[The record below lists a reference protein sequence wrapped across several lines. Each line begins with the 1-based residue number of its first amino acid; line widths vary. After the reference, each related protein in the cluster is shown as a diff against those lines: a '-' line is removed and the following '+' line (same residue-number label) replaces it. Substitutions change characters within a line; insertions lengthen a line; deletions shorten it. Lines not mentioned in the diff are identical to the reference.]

1 MPRRIMQKC
10 GVETVPTEK
19 RVFAANETELLMDG
33 EAEVALMLNGQAFM
47 TKTLVTPDIEEI
59 MLGSDWLAA
68 QECLWD
74 FRTGKIV
81 IKGQPAIP
89 MSRKGPILC
98 QRVFVEEEVVIPP
111 RKETTVSARS
121 TLVTPRTYTKTGM
134 VEARKIQ
141 SGVYLGHTLLP
152 PTHRRMA
159 VRIANTTDKPVML
172 ASDSFLGRVVPV
184 EVVSDQ
190 ERDRNVSM
198 KQLKPTPRN
207 EPGSNIIR
215 MRNAYKTRV
224 VKETTERNLQHAQ
237 NVTMST
243 PVQDDVQAK
252 LMAGLPE
259 GLTASERAK
268 VEQLIMNYD
277 DVFSRGPFDMGRTT
291 LVEQT
296 IDTGNHRPIRQAL
309 RRHPI
314 AQLETIDQHVDELIK
329 NDFVEPAAS
338 PWASNVLLVKKKDGS
353 YHLCVDYRAINA
365 VTYKDSYPLPHI
377 DTCLGSMDGAIWF
390 STLDL
395 RSGYHAIPKRQED
408 RDKTAFVT
416 RRGCFRY
423 KVMPFGL
430 TCAPSVFQR
439 LVDLVLIGLTYISVL
454 VYLDDIIVFSRDFDT
469 HVSRLG
475 EVLERLR
482 KANLKLH
489 PSKCHLF
496 QRRVSFLGHVISE
509 KGIEMQEEKISVVRD
524 WPVPRNITEL
534 RSFLGL
540 CSYYRR
546 FVKNFSNIAA
556 PLHRLQR
563 KDAPFVWTEE
573 QETAFNQLKE
583 ALTTAPVLGMPREDG
598 VFKVDTDAS
607 SVGLGAVLSQD
618 QDGREVVIAYSSRSL
633 SRAERNYDVTKKE
646 LLAVVFA
653 LKTFKQYVLERHFEI
668 RTDHAALQWL
678 MRTPEPMGQLARWL
692 TFIEMFDFEI
702 RHRAGAQ
709 HGNADGLS
717 RRPVTIEEEL
727 HVASALLRN
736 ETTGLAPERDTQRDK
751 KS

>member
-1 MPRRIMQKC
+1 MQKC

-98 QRVFVEEEVVIPP
+98 QRVFVEEVVIPP

-152 PTHRRMA
+152 PTHRGMA

-172 ASDSFLGRVVPV
+172 ASDTFLGRVVPV

-207 EPGSNIIR
+207 KPGSNIIR

-252 LMAGLPE
+252 LMAGLLE

-268 VEQLIMNYD
+268 VEQLLMNYD

-338 PWASNVLLVKKKDGS
+338 PWASNALLVKKKDGS
-353 YHLCVDYRAINA
+353 YRLCVDYRAINA

-395 RSGYHAIPKRQED
+395 RSGYHAIRQED

-416 RRGCFRY
+416 RKGCFRFHA
-423 KVMPFGL
+423 VWLDLRTVSIPTSDGSCL
-430 TCAPSVFQR
+430 EWIDVHLCARIF
-439 LVDLVLIGLTYISVL
+439 
-454 VYLDDIIVFSRDFDT
+454 
-469 HVSRLG
+469 
-475 EVLERLR
+475 
-482 KANLKLH
+482 
-489 PSKCHLF
+489 
-496 QRRVSFLGHVISE
+496 
-509 KGIEMQEEKISVVRD
+509 
-524 WPVPRNITEL
+524 
-534 RSFLGL
+534 
-540 CSYYRR
+540 
-546 FVKNFSNIAA
+546 
-556 PLHRLQR
+556 
-563 KDAPFVWTEE
+563 
-573 QETAFNQLKE
+573 
-583 ALTTAPVLGMPREDG
+583 
-598 VFKVDTDAS
+598 
-607 SVGLGAVLSQD
+607 
-618 QDGREVVIAYSSRSL
+618 
-633 SRAERNYDVTKKE
+633 
-646 LLAVVFA
+646 
-653 LKTFKQYVLERHFEI
+653 
-668 RTDHAALQWL
+668 
-678 MRTPEPMGQLARWL
+678 
-692 TFIEMFDFEI
+692 
-702 RHRAGAQ
+702 
-709 HGNADGLS
+709 
-717 RRPVTIEEEL
+717 
-727 HVASALLRN
+727 
-736 ETTGLAPERDTQRDK
+736 
-751 KS
+751 